1 VLTQIYEVS
10 DPAEATAISS
20 IGIDHVGVL
29 VGEGEF
35 PREQTMEAAERI
47 AAAILP
53 PSKFSAL
60 FLTHNTSLIERWARK
75 LRPHIVHLGAAADL
89 LVPPQVAKLKGNVGS
104 ALIMRSVPVSGE
116 ESIELAKTYDGIADF
131 LLLDSYR
138 PSDRQIGALG
148 TTHDWSISRRIVEV
162 VGVPV
167 ILAGGLAP
175 DNVADAIRQVRP
187 AGVDSKTKTDREGS
201 HAKDLDRVRR
211 FHQAARVTWHVLGA
225 AARGSFG

>member
-35 PREQTMEAAERI
+35 PRELTIEAAERV
-47 AAAILP
+47 AAAIVP
-53 PSKFSAL
+53 PSRFSAL
-60 FLTHNTSLIERWARK
+60 FLTHNISLIETWVRK
-75 LRPHIVHLGAAADL
+75 LHPHLIHLGAAPEL
-89 LVPPQVAKLKGNVGS
+89 LVPPQVAKLKDNLAS
-104 ALIMRSVPVSGE
+104 AVIMRSVPVSGK
-116 ESIELAKTYDGIADF
+116 ESIELAKTYDGIADI

-148 TTHDWSISRRIVEV
+148 TTHDWTISRRIVELV
-162 VGVPV
+162 RVPV
-167 ILAGGLAP
+167 ILAGGLGP
-175 DNVADAIRQVRP
+175 ENVADAIRQVRP

-201 HAKDLDRVRR
+201 HAKDLDRVRQ
-211 FHQAARVTWHVLGA
+211 FHQAARATWHVLGV
-225 AARGSFG
+225 AARRPK